1 MKRVLLLSALGY
13 GLLLVGLAT
22 RTGGMLALALLLV
35 VYLASGLLFGPQP
48 LNLQVTRTTAPDRV
62 SPGDPVFIHL
72 TITNL
77 GPALEEVLLEDPLPY
92 GLSVIDGAN
101 SMLTTLRAG
110 AAVEIHYTA
119 QAGRGLFSFPGLH
132 ASAADHLG
140 VFQRRANALAPGQV
154 QVLPKA
160 PQLKRFPIRP
170 RQTRVYSGLIP
181 ARQGGSGVDFFGV
194 RQYQP
199 GDPIRRI
206 NWRTSA
212 RHQESL
218 FSNDFEQERVAD
230 VGIVLD
236 ARLRT
241 NVHLPRGAGRVQG
254 ALFEYQVAAAAAL
267 SEALLRD
274 GNRVGLLVY
283 GAYLDWTYPGYGK
296 IQRERIFQA
305 LARARVGDSSI
316 FSNLEYLPR
325 RAFPARSQL
334 ILLSP
339 LVVDDLS
346 ILVHLRAR
354 GYQVLVVS
362 ADPVA
367 YERLAPTKQG
377 PNELA
382 FRLAALERSLLISN
396 LMHAGVQVMDWDVT
410 IPFDQAV
417 KLAEFHLSRTQA
429 IIRGLP

>member
-1 MKRVLLLSALGY
+1 MNRVFLLGALGY
-13 GLLLVGLAT
+13 GLLLLGLAT
-22 RTGGMLALALLLV
+22 RTGGMLALTLLLI
-35 VYLASGLLFGPQP
+35 VYLGSGLLFGPQP
-48 LNLQVTRTTAPDRV
+48 LNLQVIRTTAPERV

-77 GPALEEVLLEDPLPY
+77 GAALEEVLLEDPLPH
-92 GLSVIDGAN
+92 GLSVMDGTN
-101 SMLTTLRAG
+101 RVLTALPAG
-110 AAVEIHYTA
+110 GAIEIKYTA
-119 QAGRGLFSFPGLH
+119 QAGRGLFSFPGLQ
-132 ASAADHLG
+132 ASAVDRLG
-140 VFQRRANALAPGQV
+140 VFQRCTNALGPGQV

-230 VGIVLD
+230 VGIILD

-241 NVHLPRGAGRVQG
+241 NIHVPRGAHTVQG
-254 ALFEYQVAAAAAL
+254 ALFEYQVAATAAL

-334 ILLSP
+334 ILVSP
-339 LVVDDLS
+339 LVVDDLP
-346 ILVHLRAR
+346 ILIHLRAR
-354 GYQVLVVS
+354 AYQVLVVS

-367 YERLAPTKQG
+367 YERVTPTKHG
-377 PNELA
+377 PNDLA

-410 IPFDQAV
+410 VPFDQAV
-417 KLAEFHLSRTQA
+417 NQAEFHLSRTQA